1 MVLVMDM
8 ETIWLM
14 ATQLR
19 ATAEYV
25 MKIDKGERSPG
36 PRKEMVERIKEL
48 VERLQRETKE

>member
-1 MVLVMDM
+1 MDM